1 MKLSAVVGIFGLML
15 TLAVAC
21 TTEAPT
27 PTRPASVPATA
38 ILASTP
44 HPTPTAIKVG
54 PAPSATPQPTSTATP
69 APTAT
74 LIPVPTAPAPMPT
87 LTPVPTAPAPTATIP
102 PVLADN
108 RTAAIEEREIK
119 RVEALLASRVSQ
131 LPQSEQDCLSETA
144 RAGIGWPHFDRPLS
158 DPTIDPGIFLCLS
171 DRSITFMTF
180 TWVLEE
186 VLAFQLMP
194 ETNECFLSSPFGGLT
209 RKAYTLARVGSDEAL
224 VDVEDDIFSHLMY
237 YCLSG
242 MELAMMGESIPADRL
257 EAFKRATDEM
267 GGLDALAESYTP
279 AAKEILLDLMH
290 EEAPAPPPATIPPPT
305 ISMVAPPAPTPI
317 P

>member
-74 LIPVPTAPAPMPT
+74 LTPVPTTPAPMPT

-144 RAGIGWPHFDRPLS
+144 RAGIGWPILAASEDYPVDLEIFFCVS
-158 DPTIDPGIFLCLS
+158 DENMV
-171 DRSITFMTF
+171 FMTF
-180 TWVLEE
+180 TWLLEE
-186 VLAFQLMP
+186 LLGFELFP
-194 ETNECFLSSPFGGLT
+194 ESNECLLTSPMGSLIKQDYKTVSASSDDT
-209 RKAYTLARVGSDEAL
+209 DEDL
-224 VDVEDDIFSHLMY
+224 LNHIFYFCMT
-237 YCLSG
+237 G
-242 MELAMMGESIPADRL
+242 AELAMMGESIPAERL
-257 EAFKRATDEM
+257 QAFKQATEAI
-267 GGLDALAESYTP
+267 GGLDALAETYTP

-290 EEAPAPPPATIPPPT
+290 EEEPAPPPPPAVTAPPPPSS
-305 ISMVAPPAPTPI
+305 IPNLAPPAPTPI